1 MPLITAD
8 DFFERF
14 DIDDTIDAAR
24 IDPHIGSASRRL
36 RKWVGEDTYGSSD
49 DDVVSDLKNAE
60 AHLTYHFAIFG
71 MNAPLSKKG
80 VVATAM
86 SAEGREMR
94 KYLSPKETA
103 ELSGYFLELAR
114 EIVEPYLLADGT
126 PSASFEVIAEEEF
139 TEAST
144 RSNAGN
150 CC

>member
-1 MPLITAD
+1 
-8 DFFERF
+8 
-14 DIDDTIDAAR
+14 
-24 IDPHIGSASRRL
+24 
-36 RKWVGEDTYGSSD
+36 
-49 DDVVSDLKNAE
+49 
-60 AHLTYHFAIFG
+60 